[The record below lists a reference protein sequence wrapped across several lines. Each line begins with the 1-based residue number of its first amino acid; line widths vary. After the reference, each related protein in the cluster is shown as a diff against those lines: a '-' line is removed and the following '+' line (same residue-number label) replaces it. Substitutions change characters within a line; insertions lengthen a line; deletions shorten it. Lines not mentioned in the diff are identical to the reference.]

1 MPWSKSIMDDKLTC
15 LSYWYPRLETAG
27 LPVPRTTILHAP
39 DLISLLDGETPA
51 GWHDFLQQVKDACLK
66 HELPCFL
73 RTGYG
78 SGKHY
83 WDKTCFVADV
93 EKVDSHIYELV
104 EWSEIADFAG
114 LPHDIFAIR
123 TLIPTRPVFKAFH
136 GFPVTREFRVFIRDE
151 VIEHTQPYWPPAA
164 IEDHNPDKENW
175 RELLYWISKLADH
188 EKQELHWFA
197 IRACRAVGGGYWS
210 VDLLEDKDGDW
221 WITDLAIG
229 KRSFKWDSQSVQ

>member
-1 MPWSKSIMDDKLTC
+1 
-15 LSYWYPRLETAG
+15 
-27 LPVPRTTILHAP
+27 
-39 DLISLLDGETPA
+39 
-51 GWHDFLQQVKDACLK
+51 
-66 HELPCFL
+66 
-73 RTGYG
+73 
-78 SGKHY
+78 
-83 WDKTCFVADV
+83 
-93 EKVDSHIYELV
+93 
-104 EWSEIADFAG
+104 
-114 LPHDIFAIR
+114 
-123 TLIPTRPVFKAFH
+123 
-136 GFPVTREFRVFIRDE
+136 

-229 KRSFKWDSQSVQ
+229 KRSFKWDSQLVQ